1 MEKLIA
7 SLILINIV
15 LIYFLDLKSRKI
27 KILENNWETA
37 KKLLVN
43 TILNLKNMWRNVKNG
58 TKV

>member
-37 KKLLVN
+37 KKV
-43 TILNLKNMWRNVKNG
+43 IGEYDPEFRKYVEKR
-58 TKV
+58 